1 MAIYDIYGNQL
12 QAVYDIEGNSLQY
25 AYDIE
30 GSQIFGGK
38 PPVGTPLKVMTYNV
52 QYFNGINS
60 QSAMQNAI
68 ISLYEPDIIGMQELG
83 TYTASNLPSVGQTM
97 LANYPNKQFS
107 NHKNKVLMVTKSLAL
122 SNVAI
127 ADFENQD
134 PQDVSQYNETR
145 AYMKADITVGGKTIT
160 WINTHLC
167 YLTKSVM
174 YEQMAEV
181 FAMAEQCEYV
191 IITGDFNSGVTGLE
205 ENDYIYMYKQFV
217 DAGYNL
223 ANNSPTAGFV
233 NTYAYLTNPTS
244 LADLQTAPDS
254 IIVSGNIDIDSVV
267 FDTTKFSYLN
277 GSVIDHIPVI
287 ATLTIH

>member
-1 MAIYDIYGNQL
+1 MSIYDINGNQL

-30 GSQIFGGK
+30 GNQIFGGSE

-52 QYFNGINS
+52 QKFLGINN
-60 QSAMQNAI
+60 QQTMQRAI
-68 ISLYEPDIIGMQELG
+68 VDLYDADIIGMQELG
-83 TYTASNLPSVGQTM
+83 SVTTLGTVGSYM
-97 LANYPNKQFS
+97 LANYSVKQLS
-107 NHKNKVLMVTKSLAL
+107 NHLNKIMMVTDGITLNNL
-122 SNVAI
+122 VI
-127 ADFENQD
+127 ADFVHQD
-134 PQDVSQYNETR
+134 PQDASQYNETR

-205 ENDYIYMYKQFV
+205 ENDYIYMYKQFA